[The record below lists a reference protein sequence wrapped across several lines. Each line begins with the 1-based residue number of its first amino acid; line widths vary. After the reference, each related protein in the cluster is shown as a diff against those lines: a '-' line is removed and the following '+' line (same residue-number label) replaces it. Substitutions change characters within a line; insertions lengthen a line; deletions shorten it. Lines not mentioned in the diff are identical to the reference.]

1 MFIVFETVNTK
12 YVVMYEGIED
22 FMPYS
27 IIDENGDVMGLFKYV
42 DEAEK
47 ISRFLNTSTRGTNE

>member
-27 IIDENGDVMGLFKYV
+27 IIDENGEVMGMFKYLG
-42 DEAEK
+42 EAEK
-47 ISRFLNTSTRGTNE
+47 ISRFLNNSN